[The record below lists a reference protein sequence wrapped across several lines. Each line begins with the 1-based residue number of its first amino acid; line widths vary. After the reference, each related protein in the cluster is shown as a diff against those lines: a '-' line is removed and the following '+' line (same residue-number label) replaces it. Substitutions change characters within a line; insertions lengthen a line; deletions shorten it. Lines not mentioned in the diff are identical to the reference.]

1 MRKSPK
7 PVTIPR
13 IAGRVIVC
21 DHHPD
26 RRLWRGDHLGGTFLA
41 LGALPL
47 HSMDFQIEL
56 IQVQN
61 TGNIG
66 VVLDHSA
73 VGSPYGIIQRAERED
88 SSYHFAIAVKF
99 GAKGHSERLG
109 PSLGPINPA

>member
-1 MRKSPK
+1 
-7 PVTIPR
+7 
-13 IAGRVIVC
+13 
-21 DHHPD
+21 
-26 RRLWRGDHLGGTFLA
+26 
-41 LGALPL
+41 
-47 HSMDFQIEL
+47 MDFQIEL